1 MRICVFGAGSLG
13 SAIGGLLS
21 SKHELTLVGRDPH
34 IAAITN
40 SGLRIMGGRD
50 ISVHLDARTALG
62 DISQPDLL
70 IMAVKAYDTESAIA
84 ICRSVIGED
93 TMVLTLQNGMG
104 NLEALRSWK
113 GAKAFGGSTTMGAML
128 ESPGTVRL
136 SGLGRTVIGSDIDP
150 DGARKIADALSQSGI
165 PTTTNENVI
174 EEIWSKAIVSA
185 SINPLT
191 AVLRISNG
199 ALLDSDVISR
209 LMDEVCS
216 ECVAISNAAGIPL
229 PHGSLTERVHR
240 VVMGTSSN
248 RSSMLRDVEMGRR
261 TEISQITGIMCK
273 YASSLAV
280 PAPLNRTL
288 LAMVESLA
296 VVRGERLIS

>member
-34 IAAITN
+34 IGAIN
-40 SGLRIMGGRD
+40 SSGLRITGSRNL
-50 ISVHLDARTALG
+50 SVSLDARTTIAG
-62 DISQPDLL
+62 IPQPELL
-70 IMAVKAYDTESAIA
+70 IITVKAFDTESAIA
-84 ICRSVIGED
+84 ICRPMIGED
-93 TMVLTLQNGMG
+93 TMVLTLQNGLG

-113 GAKAFGGSTTMGAML
+113 GAKAFGGSTTLGAML

-150 DGARKIADALSQSGI
+150 DGASEIANALSESGI
-165 PTTTNENVI
+165 PATTGENVI
-174 EEIWSKAIVSA
+174 REIWSKAIVSA

-199 ALLDSDVISR
+199 ELLVSDVISR

-216 ECVAISNAAGIPL
+216 ECVAIANAAGIPL
-229 PHGSLTERVHR
+229 PLGPMPERVR
-240 VVMGTSSN
+240 QVAKETSSN
-248 RSSMLRDVEMGRR
+248 RSSMLRDIELGRR
-261 TEISQITGIMCK
+261 TEIHQITGIMCK
-273 YASSLAV
+273 YAASLAV

-296 VVRGERLIS
+296 VPRGERLIS